1 MAVRGGT
8 GVADT
13 STARIEMR
21 GISMAFPG
29 VRALE
34 HVDFRLNAG
43 EVHALLGEN
52 GAGKSTLIKIM
63 TGALR
68 RDAGEILLDGRPV
81 EINTPGEARGLG
93 ISAVYQEVNLIATM
107 SVTKNLAL
115 ERQPV
120 RFGLIS
126 WRSARERAR
135 ERLKRLN
142 LDINIERSLGS
153 YSVAIQQL
161 VAIARAL
168 EEDTRVLV
176 LDEPTASLDA
186 RETELLFEIMRDL
199 KSHGI
204 AIVFI
209 THFIDQVYMIA
220 DRISV
225 LRNGSMV
232 GTAPVAELPRVK
244 LISLM
249 IGRELAHAEARP
261 QTRTAAVT
269 GEPILAA
276 QGIGRR
282 RVLAPFD
289 LSLRAGE
296 VVGLAGLLGSG
307 RTETAKLI
315 FGAIRPDSGQLNV
328 DGVPFTHPSPR
339 HSLHNGIGF
348 CPEDR
353 KAEGLIGELT
363 VRENIML
370 ALQAKR
376 GWLRRLSYEEQ
387 ERLAQEMIKALAIAT
402 PDADKPVGQL
412 SGGNQQKVVLARWLV
427 SEPRILILDE
437 PTRGIDVGAHA
448 EVVALIRRLC
458 EQGLA
463 LLVASSELDEIVAVS
478 DRVAVMRDRH
488 KVGEIVGDDIT
499 RENIIRTIAG
509 G

>member
-1 MAVRGGT
+1 
-8 GVADT
+8 
-13 STARIEMR
+13 
-21 GISMAFPG
+21 
-29 VRALE
+29 
-34 HVDFRLNAG
+34 
-43 EVHALLGEN
+43 
-52 GAGKSTLIKIM
+52 
-63 TGALR
+63 
-68 RDAGEILLDGRPV
+68 
-81 EINTPGEARGLG
+81 
-93 ISAVYQEVNLIATM
+93 
-107 SVTKNLAL
+107 
-115 ERQPV
+115 
-120 RFGLIS
+120 
-126 WRSARERAR
+126 
-135 ERLKRLN
+135 
-142 LDINIERSLGS
+142 
-153 YSVAIQQL
+153 
-161 VAIARAL
+161 
-168 EEDTRVLV
+168 
-176 LDEPTASLDA
+176 
-186 RETELLFEIMRDL
+186 
-199 KSHGI
+199 
-204 AIVFI
+204 
-209 THFIDQVYMIA
+209 
-220 DRISV
+220 
-225 LRNGSMV
+225 
-232 GTAPVAELPRVK
+232 
-244 LISLM
+244 
-249 IGRELAHAEARP
+249 
-261 QTRTAAVT
+261 VT

>member
-1 MAVRGGT
+1 
-8 GVADT
+8 
-13 STARIEMR
+13 MR
-21 GISMAFPG
+21 GICMAFPG
-29 VRALE
+29 VRALDN
-34 HVDFRLNAG
+34 VDLRLNAG

-68 RDAGEILLDGRPV
+68 RDAGEILLDGKPV

-93 ISAVYQEVNLIATM
+93 ISAVYQEVNLVPTM

-142 LDINIERSLGS
+142 LDIDIERSLGS
-153 YSVAIQQL
+153 FSVAIQQL

-168 EEDTRVLV
+168 EDDTRVLV

-209 THFIDQVYMIA
+209 THFIDQVYAIA

-232 GTAPVAELPRVK
+232 GSAPVAELPRVK

-261 QTRTAAVT
+261 PTRAAPVT

-276 QGIGRR
+276 EGLGRR
-282 RVLAPFD
+282 RMIAPFD

-315 FGAIRPDSGQLNV
+315 FGAIRPDSGQLKLE
-328 DGVPFTHPSPR
+328 GKPFTHPSPR
-339 HSLHNGIGF
+339 HSLHSGIGF

-376 GWLRRLSYEEQ
+376 GWLHRLSYDEQ

-427 SEPRILILDE
+427 SRPRILILDE

-478 DRVAVMRDRH
+478 DRVAVLRDRH

-499 RENIIRTIAG
+499 RENIVRTIAG